1 MNQTEK
7 RINKDLILREKL
19 AIERTEMAID
29 RTLLSF
35 IRTSLYFVIAGMTV
49 NSLLKVSYGWWAEIL
64 FWFLGIV
71 VLITGIIKSLFVH
84 NLSYAGKENHYKV
97 MVRHIKALHLSGL
110 RFPIAPVLLQMPPVP

>member
-1 MNQTEK
+1 MDQTEK

-49 NSLLKVSYGWWAEIL
+49 NSLLKVSYGWWVEIL
-64 FWFLGIV
+64 FWVLGIA
-71 VLITGIIKSLFVH
+71 VLITGIIRYRQQKKKLKNNEKH
-84 NLSYAGKENHYKV
+84 IGDYKLEWEDD
-97 MVRHIKALHLSGL
+97 IE
-110 RFPIAPVLLQMPPVP
+110 